1 MEISYLITLA
11 TFILTFSIGFLWLN
25 HFSKHIS
32 DFEPSSKLK
41 QDTYLPIYVAS
52 FAASLI
58 LYFTNQDTFDFIYKP
73 HYYSLL
79 AVFLCAGVI
88 YLISLFKK
96 VSKLTPLIILA
107 SVIGC
112 SFFIP
117 KDFLLFEGNIPA
129 IFDRIAIIAIWFAF
143 SLCYKYLNGIDG
155 VLSIQNLTIG
165 LGIFFISLLGGAPRL
180 IGNYAIVLVA
190 ITAAFMVFN
199 WYPARVILKS
209 GACNSWGFLI
219 AWLLLQSSQ
228 EGSGSCC
235 IIFCLFFVV
244 EVIWAITLKLSW
256 RPQYKN
262 IVANTNYYQAN
273 VAGLAPNYICNAIL
287 KLAAIL
293 IIFGT
298 FQIYAP
304 NSLSLPTLCLI
315 ISIWFISKI
324 KNWQEER
331 QSFKEINHSFIQDV
345 KENVDD
351 IKKHLKKDK

>member
-11 TFILTFSIGFLWLN
+11 AFILTFSTGFLWLN
-25 HFSKHIS
+25 SYAKHVS
-32 DFEPSSKLK
+32 DFEPASKLK
-41 QDTYLPIYVAS
+41 QDTYFPIYFTS

-58 LYFTNQDTFDFIYKP
+58 LYFTNQGTYDFIYKP
-73 HYYSLL
+73 QYYSLL
-79 AVFLCAGVI
+79 AAFLCAGII

-96 VSKLTPLIILA
+96 TSKLTSLAILA

-129 IFDRIAIIAIWFAF
+129 ILDRAAIIAIWFTF
-143 SLCYKYLNGIDG
+143 SFCYKYLNGIDG
-155 VLSIQNLTIG
+155 VLGIQNLTIG
-165 LGIFFISLLGGAPRL
+165 LGIFFISMLGGAPTL
-180 IGNYAIVLVA
+180 VGNYAIVLIAV
-190 ITAAFMVFN
+190 TAAFMIFN
-199 WYPARVILKS
+199 WYPARIILKS
-209 GACNSWGFLI
+209 GACNSWGFII

-228 EGSGSCC
+228 EGSSSSCL
-235 IIFCLFFVV
+235 IFCLFFIV

-273 VAGLAPNYICNAIL
+273 ISGLAPNFICNAVL
-287 KLAAIL
+287 KLATIL
-293 IIFGT
+293 LIFGT

-324 KNWQEER
+324 KNWHEER
-331 QSFKEINHSFIQDV
+331 QSFKDINHSFIQEV

-351 IKKHLKKDK
+351 LKKHLKKDK

>member
-11 TFILTFSIGFLWLN
+11 AFILTFSSAFLWLN
-25 HFSKHIS
+25 GYAKHIS

-41 QDTYLPIYVAS
+41 QDTYVPIYMTS

-58 LYFTNQDTFDFIYKP
+58 LYFTSQDTYDFIYKP
-73 HYYSLL
+73 QYYNLL
-79 AVFLCAGVI
+79 AAFLCAGAI
-88 YLISLFKK
+88 YLVSLFKK
-96 VSKLTPLIILA
+96 TSKLMPLIILA

-117 KDFLLFEGNIPA
+117 KDFLLFEGNLPEV
-129 IFDRIAIIAIWFAF
+129 FDRIAIIAIWFAF
-143 SLCYKYLNGIDG
+143 SFCYKYLNGIDG
-155 VLSIQNLTIG
+155 IMSIQNLTIG
-165 LGIFFISLLGGAPRL
+165 LGIFIISILGAAPAM
-180 IGNYAIVLVA
+180 IGNYAIILIA
-190 ITAAFMVFN
+190 ITAAFMIFN
-199 WYPARVILKS
+199 WYPARITLKS

-228 EGSGSCC
+228 EGSASCC
-235 IIFCLFFVV
+235 LIFCLFFIV
-244 EVIWAITLKLSW
+244 EVVWAVTLKLSW

-273 VAGLAPNYICNAIL
+273 ISGLSPNYICSAVL

-293 IIFGT
+293 VIFGT

-304 NSLSLPTLCLI
+304 NSLSIPALCLI

-324 KNWQEER
+324 KNWQEEKL
-331 QSFKEINHSFIQDV
+331 SFKEINHSFIQEV